1 VSTHKKNSILNE
13 PPRIRGVVVF
23 ALVISGL
30 IFFRGIY
37 DLEIKSH
44 SLGTF
49 VLPAFADVP
58 SGGSEGGGEDV
69 TAEDEDEEDEC
80 ESESEAGACEAEA
93 GEGEGEGEGGGEGF

>member
-1 VSTHKKNSILNE
+1 MSTPEKNSVLNE
-13 PPRIRGVVVF
+13 PPRIRGVVIF

-49 VLPAFADVP
+49 ILPASADVS
-58 SGGSEGGGEDV
+58 SGGWGGEDL
-69 TAEDEDEEDEC
+69 EDGSPGEVC
-80 ESESEAGACEAEA
+80 EVEVESGACESEA
-93 GEGEGEGEGGGEGF
+93 GEGEGS